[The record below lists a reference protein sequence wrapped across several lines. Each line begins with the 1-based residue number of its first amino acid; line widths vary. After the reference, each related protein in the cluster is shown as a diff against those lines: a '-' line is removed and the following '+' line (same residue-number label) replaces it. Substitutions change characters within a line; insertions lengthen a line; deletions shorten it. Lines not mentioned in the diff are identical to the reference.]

1 MEPAYGTGALSDV
14 TPAVMTVLDVPG
26 GSDAIALPPAR
37 HVVLLLVDGLGWNL
51 LRRYADD
58 APFLAGLAGDPITA
72 GFPSTTAA
80 SLASIGTGLPPGGHG
95 IVGLAF
101 EVGDGVA
108 MNALGWATA
117 GDGRPR
123 DLRDQFAPEDVQPVP
138 TVFERLAAHGVAV
151 RVILP
156 VPFVASGLTRAVL
169 RGGEPWGVRALGDL
183 AAAAVGEPEAD
194 RTFRYAYH
202 GDLDLLG
209 HVYGPGTDPWRLQL
223 AQVDQLARSIAERL
237 PPDGL
242 LLVTADHGMV
252 HVEEADRTDADEQPE
267 LLAGVRLLAGEP
279 RVRHVYAEPGAAADV
294 LAGWQ
299 ERLAGRA
306 TVLSRADA
314 IAAGWF
320 GPVQPRVEPRIG
332 DVVAACTGSNVVTR
346 TGCEPVLS
354 ALTGQHGSLTED
366 ELLIPLLTHVSR

>member
-1 MEPAYGTGALSDV
+1 VEPAYGTGALSDV

-37 HVVLLLVDGLGWNL
+37 HVVLLLIDGLGWNL
-51 LRRYADD
+51 LQQYAAD
-58 APFLAGLAGDPITA
+58 APFLAGLDGRAITA
-72 GFPSTTAA
+72 GFPSTTAT

-101 EVGDGVA
+101 EVGTGVA

-123 DLRDQFAPEDVQPVP
+123 DLRDRFVPEDVQPVP

-169 RGGEPWGVRALGDL
+169 RGGEPWGIRALGDL
-183 AAAAVGEPEAD
+183 AAAATGEPEAD

-202 GDLDLLG
+202 GDLDLIG

-223 AQVDQLARSIAERL
+223 AQVDQLVRSIAGRL
-237 PPDGL
+237 PPGGL

-252 HVEEADRTDADEQPE
+252 HVDEPDRIDADERPE
-267 LLAGVRLLAGEP
+267 LLAGVRLLTGEP
-279 RVRHVYAEPGAAADV
+279 RVRHVHAEPGAAADV
-294 LAGWQ
+294 LAGWR
-299 ERLAGRA
+299 ETLAGRA
-306 TVLSRADA
+306 TVLSRAEA
-314 IAAGWF
+314 IEAGWF
-320 GPVQPRVEPRIG
+320 GPVQPRVEHRIG
-332 DVVAACTGSNVVTR
+332 DVVAACTGSAVITR
-346 TGCEPVLS
+346 TGSEPVLS
-354 ALTGQHGSLTED
+354 ALTGQHGSLTAD
-366 ELLIPLLTHVSR
+366 ELLIPLLSFQS

>member
-1 MEPAYGTGALSDV
+1 MDPAYGTGALSDV
-14 TPAVMTVLDVPG
+14 TPSIMTVLGVPG

-37 HVVLLLVDGLGWNL
+37 HVVLLVIDGLGWNL
-51 LRRYADD
+51 LRQHAAD
-58 APFLAGLAGDPITA
+58 APFLAGLEGGAITA

-101 EVGDGVA
+101 EVGEGIA

-123 DLRDQFAPEDVQPVP
+123 DLRDRFVPEDVQPVP

-169 RGGEPWGVRALGDL
+169 RGGEGWGVRALGDL
-183 AAAAVGEPEAD
+183 AAAAVGEPEGD

-202 GDLDLLG
+202 GDLDLIG

-223 AQVDQLARSIAERL
+223 TMVDQLARTIAEHL
-237 PPDGL
+237 PPDGV

-252 HVEEADRTDADEQPE
+252 HVDEADRIDADERPD
-267 LLAGVRLLAGEP
+267 LLDGVRLLAGEP

-294 LAGWQ
+294 LAGWREQ
-299 ERLAGRA
+299 LAGRA
-306 TVLSRADA
+306 TVLSRAEA

-332 DVVAACTGSNVVTR
+332 DVVVACTGSTIVTR
-346 TGCEPVLS
+346 TEAEPVLS
-354 ALTGQHGSLTED
+354 ALTGQHGALTED
-366 ELLIPLLTHVSR
+366 ELLIPLLRTS